1 MPTVVE
7 DRVLARIALEAVAWN
22 GSAHPAV
29 LADIARGQAA
39 TALRVLG
46 IAATPE
52 ISRAVDEDIAD
63 IIADPERLAR
73 ARASMPRG
81 AGHTVPPL
89 RRLAA

>member
-22 GSAHPAV
+22 GSAHAAV
-29 LADIARGQAA
+29 LGDIARGQAA

-52 ISRAVDEDIAD
+52 VVRAVDEDIAD
-63 IIADPERLAR
+63 IIADPDRLAR
-73 ARASMPRG
+73 ARASMPHVGGR
-81 AGHTVPPL
+81 AVPLL

>member
-7 DRVLARIALEAVAWN
+7 DRVLARIAFEAVAWN
-22 GSAHPAV
+22 GSAHPGV

-52 ISRAVDEDIAD
+52 ISRAVDQDIAD
-63 IIADPERLAR
+63 IIADPDRLAR
-73 ARASMPRG
+73 ARASMPRT
-81 AGHTVPPL
+81 AGRTVPL
-89 RRLAA
+89 QRRLAA

>member
-1 MPTVVE
+1 MTTVVE

-29 LADIARGQAA
+29 LGDIARGQAA

-52 ISRAVDEDIAD
+52 IVQAVAEDIAD
-63 IIADPERLAR
+63 IIADPDRLAR
-73 ARASMPRG
+73 ARASAPHRG
-81 AGHTVPPL
+81 DRAAQPGC
-89 RRLAA
+89 RLAA